1 MRSLIGRAPLNHT
14 DLYWLFAE
22 AFRLSVVEPSGIV
35 AGSAAPMLPS
45 RVMCTLAGAPSVE

>member
-14 DLYWLFAE
+14 DLYWLLAE
-22 AFRLSVVEPSGIV
+22 ALRLSVVEPSGIV
-35 AGSAAPMLPS
+35 AGSAATMLLS